1 MDKLIAKREFYYRG
15 HRYIPGE
22 EVKCEDS
29 KMVSAWLRAESV
41 KIHEENQSEN
51 ENPDAGEKQQENEN
65 NILELLSCES
75 SEVFLRYFKNS
86 LNELIRNQFVSQNRK
101 NNTDIPQ
108 DFLVNHISGSF
119 VEMVLWW
126 IKGRMKQTPEEL
138 DRYFR
143 AVIEPVL

>member
-22 EVKCEDS
+22 EVKCEDP

-65 NILELLSCES
+65 PDAGEKQSGSDS
-75 SEVFLRYFKNS
+75 SMEG
-86 LNELIRNQFVSQNRK
+86 
-101 NNTDIPQ
+101 DQ
-108 DFLVNHISGSF
+108 DFGEPLKATPAAAEAGIPAEGEDRMIGKPERNV
-119 VEMVLWW
+119 
-126 IKGRMKQTPEEL
+126 GRRKK
-138 DRYFR
+138 
-143 AVIEPVL
+143 